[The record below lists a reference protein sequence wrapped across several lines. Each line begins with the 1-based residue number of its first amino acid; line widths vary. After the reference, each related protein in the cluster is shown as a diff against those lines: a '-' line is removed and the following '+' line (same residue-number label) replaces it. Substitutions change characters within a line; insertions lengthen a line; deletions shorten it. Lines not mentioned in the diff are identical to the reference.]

1 MRETEQQR
9 QSRFLERDIERK
21 ATEQRFKEGVPALL
35 PKAAWMAGLM
45 APSSGITDYAGLYP
59 EAPTGEGVTG
69 KRLPSFVENIQEKQ
83 YLDAL
88 YQSLGLA
95 GDVAYASVPI
105 TSAAGIIAGT
115 TLKGMGAAGK
125 AIKAKGIASLA
136 EKKELVKAIKEKQRQ
151 AVRKYATDEGGDD
164 KFISPTLEALIKR
177 APQNLKGK
185 QISQWLDA
193 NANKGVKP
201 RELEYLGIDEYIA
214 NNPNAKVSE
223 VVEGVSENKVKIRKN
238 YFEDDSDYR
247 PTIGFET
254 SHADTDPLDG
264 SSLWGHRTDDIMY
277 DLDSG
282 DEYMQGELLD
292 FFHERNPQFNNID
305 KKKFTSIDELDSF
318 LKKHNES
325 MDDLADSYAEFEYD
339 RNPYELIKPVST
351 GDIEAH
357 IGTNTFAFGNDDNG
371 YNIFVDGRR
380 IDLTTT
386 RAGQTVDNT
395 PYSRTEAQIELRN
408 AMEEG
413 GDPLRIEG
421 EYDPYDYGNLH
432 KVHVDENLPGGRN
445 YREVSFSWVNAPK
458 GHNIGHIEDENQ
470 VAHALVRDRV
480 LDDGTDTLHID
491 ELQSD
496 LHKQG
501 SKYGY
506 ELSESV
512 KKETANKVN
521 ELLKDTP
528 YSYAEHGTGSLH
540 EKGLIVPNKRA
551 ELTPIKGHDFISF
564 EELGKEKLRG
574 PFGTIELSETLGSD
588 KVKELLKTAKPFIE
602 EGRVPNYPFKDD
614 WYNTG
619 LKELLFDAIRD
630 GKDAISISTSAAMKS
645 RYTDKYHKF
654 YESLYDQKIPS
665 AMKKLAKKIWR

>member
-1 MRETEQQR
+1 MAETLQERQQ
-9 QSRFLERDIERK
+9 RFLERDIERK
-21 ATEQRFKEGVPALL
+21 AKEQQLMEGVPALL
-35 PKAAWMAGLM
+35 PKAAWMAWLM

-59 EAPTGEGVTG
+59 EIPTGEGITG
-69 KRLPSFVENIQEKQ
+69 EKLPSFVENIQNKR

-95 GDVAYASVPI
+95 GDVAYASTPLTGGV
-105 TSAAGIIAGT
+105 GLLAGT
-115 TLKGMGAAGK
+115 ALKGAGAAGK
-125 AIKAKGIASLA
+125 ASKAKGIASLA
-136 EKKELVKAIKEKQRQ
+136 DKKELVKAIKEKQRQ
-151 AVRKYATDEGGDD
+151 AVRKYATDEDRTYSYTGSIPR
-164 KFISPTLEALIKR
+164 FISPTLEALIKR

-201 RELEYLGIDEYIA
+201 KELEYLGIDEYIA

-238 YFEDDSDYR
+238 YFEDDTDYR
-247 PTIGFET
+247 PTIDFET

-277 DLDSG
+277 ELDSG

-292 FFHERNPQFNNID
+292 FFHERNPQFN

-325 MDDLADSYAEFEYD
+325 MDDLADRYAEFEYD

-351 GDIEAH
+351 GDIDAN
-357 IGTNTFAFGNDDNG
+357 IGTNTFAFGNEDIG
-371 YNIFVDGRR
+371 YSIFVDGRR

-386 RAGQTVDNT
+386 RGGRTVDNT

-432 KVHVDENLPGGRN
+432 KIHVDENLPGGRN
-445 YREVSFSWVNAPK
+445 YREVSFSWANAPK
-458 GHNIGHIEDENQ
+458 SHNIGHIDDENQ

-480 LDDGTDTLHID
+480 LDLSLIHI
-491 ELQSD
+491 
-496 LHKQG
+496 
-501 SKYGY
+501 
-506 ELSESV
+506 
-512 KKETANKVN
+512 
-521 ELLKDTP
+521 
-528 YSYAEHGTGSLH
+528 
-540 EKGLIVPNKRA
+540 
-551 ELTPIKGHDFISF
+551 
-564 EELGKEKLRG
+564 
-574 PFGTIELSETLGSD
+574 
-588 KVKELLKTAKPFIE
+588 
-602 EGRVPNYPFKDD
+602 
-614 WYNTG
+614 
-619 LKELLFDAIRD
+619 
-630 GKDAISISTSAAMKS
+630 
-645 RYTDKYHKF
+645 
-654 YESLYDQKIPS
+654 
-665 AMKKLAKKIWR
+665 